1 MNTIHFIG
9 GEKGGVGKSV
19 FSRLLSQ
26 YFLDH
31 NMHYAGFDAD
41 QSHDTLTRFYP
52 EFTQPVNLDKY
63 ESADRIIETALEN
76 DVNVV
81 VDLPAQSER
90 FLKRWMEDND
100 VSALCEETGV
110 KCYFWYVVDDGMDSA
125 RLAAAFLDR
134 YQDELPC
141 VLVHNYGRGGDF
153 SSLEKTIADAGVT
166 PKAAIAINEL
176 HDGTMRKIDK
186 LSLNFWAAGNLTER
200 AEGTL
205 SLMERQRTRVWCK
218 KSYAEIE
225 KGLQAH
231 TSSLAPQII

>member
-1 MNTIHFIG
+1 MSTIHFIG

-26 YFLDH
+26 YFLDN

-52 EFTQPVNLDKY
+52 EFTQPVNLDKF
-63 ESADRIIETALEN
+63 ESADRIVETALES

-100 VSALCEETGV
+100 VNELCNDTGV

-125 RLAAAFLDR
+125 RLSTAFLKE
-134 YQDELPC
+134 YGGVLPC
-141 VLVHNYGRGGDF
+141 VLVRNYGRGGDF
-153 SSLEKTIADAGVT
+153 STLSKALTQAGVE
-166 PKAAIAINEL
+166 PAGDISINEL

-186 LSLNFWAAGNLTER
+186 LNLNFWAAANVTER
-200 AEGTL
+200 PEGVL
-205 SLMERQRTRVWCK
+205 SLMERQRTRVWCRK
-218 KSYAEIE
+218 AYSEIE
-225 KGLQAH
+225 KGLHSHNSITA
-231 TSSLAPQII
+231 

>member
-1 MNTIHFIG
+1 MSTIHFIG

-26 YFLDH
+26 YFLD
-31 NMHYAGFDAD
+31 NNLLYAGFDAD

-52 EFTQPVNLDKY
+52 EFTQPVNLDKF
-63 ESADRIIETALEN
+63 ESADRIVETALEN

-90 FLKRWMEDND
+90 FLKHWMDAND
-100 VSALCEETGV
+100 VGALCEETGV

-125 RLAAAFLDR
+125 RLASAFLER
-134 YQDELPC
+134 YQSELPC
-141 VLVHNYGRGGDF
+141 VLVRNFGRGGDF
-153 SSLEKTIADAGVT
+153 TTLENTLRKSGITPQAEIAL
-166 PKAAIAINEL
+166 NEL
-176 HDGTMRKIDK
+176 HDGTMRKIDR

-200 AEGTL
+200 EEGVL

-218 KSYAEIE
+218 KSYAEIQ

-231 TSSLAPQII
+231 DLNITAPA